1 MITWPICVI
10 AVNLYVHCPLKFLSR
25 ICNTIVNWYY
35 YCLLVSPLST
45 GDIMSTGA
53 TNVYWWRYHCLYY
66 CYYCLSMYNFLLVL
80 LFSTCLLQ
88 FFFFFTLN
96 KKKSCLLLCI
106 YTLKYIIAQNTC
118 ISNRRRQNQYNN
130 QNTYMYVGQVITIY
144 QSLVGTN
151 IRCSTEVKFSF
162 ILFTCTTFQD
172 AM

>member
-45 GDIMSTGA
+45 GDTMSTGA

-66 CYYCLSMYNFLLVL
+66 CYYCLSMYTFLLVL

-88 FFFFFTLN
+88 FFLFYLEQEEI
-96 KKKSCLLLCI
+96 LLASLYL
-106 YTLKYIIAQNTC
+106 YTERHYSIEHVHIK
-118 ISNRRRQNQYNN
+118 
-130 QNTYMYVGQVITIY
+130 
-144 QSLVGTN
+144 
-151 IRCSTEVKFSF
+151 
-162 ILFTCTTFQD
+162 
-172 AM
+172 

>member
-45 GDIMSTGA
+45 GDTMSTGA

-88 FFFFFTLN
+88 FFSFLPWTRRNLA
-96 KKKSCLLLCI
+96 CL
-106 YTLKYIIAQNTC
+106 
-118 ISNRRRQNQYNN
+118 SNRRRQNQYNN
-130 QNTYMYVGQVITIY
+130 WNTYMYVGQVITIY
-144 QSLVGTN
+144 QSFVGTN

-162 ILFTCTTFQD
+162 ILFIWTTF
-172 AM
+172 